1 MSDDLALFLPL
12 IFLFWEVCLSQI
24 IINKSIILFYF
35 YFSSIFIVFLLFF
48 YLFFESPLFDAI
60 FLYKKLD
67 FISFLIIIFVHGI
80 VNFQSFTIW
89 KERGKKPLFFY
100 FLFSHV
106 RCICGKLSMYSRSF
120 FVNGSLI
127 HARSSG
133 VKSSSMFYASKYFVV
148 ANLLSSP
155 LKTTTS
161 VLYNILLK
169 ILSLSLFA
177 NSSLFKLVV

>member
-60 FLYKKLD
+60 LLHKKTWFYIFFD
-67 FISFLIIIFVHGI
+67 YYICAWYCKYSIIY
-80 VNFQSFTIW
+80 NM
-89 KERGKKPLFFY
+89 KRERPKAPLF
-100 FLFSHV
+100 LFFIFP
-106 RCICGKLSMYSRSF
+106 CEMYLWQTFNVFKIF